1 MQNKNALRSDAFT
14 GETVTSRRPQSAR
27 LPSRLLS
34 CVRWDEVLVL
44 QGAPLIGASFSLGA
58 WTGDNILTLAVFAV
72 GSCCLVAHVYAL
84 NDWSGIHGDLRDPRR
99 AARTFPT
106 KGVSRSEIGFVAAA
120 LLALSLLLFAL
131 VGKAT
136 VVLALAIASLS
147 ALYSAPLFHMKG
159 LPLFNSLLHFVGGI
173 LHFLLGYAA
182 FAAIDAR
189 GVAIGCFF
197 ALVFTAGH
205 LTHEARDCEG
215 DLLSGVRT
223 NAVAFGRTR
232 GFFAGLALFTAAYA
246 LLVALAAYGAVPRV
260 LILAAVLYPVHLF
273 ASLRAMRAGL
283 NFESL
288 SQLQR
293 CYRALYAVIGVMM
306 LVTERLA

>member
-1 MQNKNALRSDAFT
+1 MS
-14 GETVTSRRPQSAR
+14 ETAIARPPRPAR
-27 LPSRLLS
+27 LLPRLLS
-34 CVRWDEVLVL
+34 CIRWDEVFLL
-44 QGAPLIGASFSLGA
+44 QGAPLIGACFTLGP
-58 WTGDNILTLAVFAV
+58 WTGRNVLALAIFAV
-72 GSCCLVAHVYAL
+72 GSCCLVAHVYAF
-84 NDWSGIHGDLRDPRR
+84 NDWSGIHGDLRDPHR

-106 KGVSRSEIGFVAAA
+106 KGVSRTELGFVATA
-120 LLALSLLLFAL
+120 LLTVSLLLFAL
-131 VGKAT
+131 VNTVT

-147 ALYSAPLFHMKG
+147 ALYSAPFFHMKG
-159 LPLFNSLLHFVGGI
+159 VPLFNSLLHFVGGI

-189 GVAIGCFF
+189 GIAVGCFF

-232 GFFAGLALFTAAYA
+232 GFFAGLVLFTAAYV
-246 LLVALAAYGAVPRV
+246 LLVALAAYGAVPRA
-260 LILAAVLYPVHLF
+260 LLLAALLYPVHLV
-273 ASLRAMRAGL
+273 ASVRAMRAGL

-293 CYRALYAVIGVMM
+293 CYRVLYAVIGVMI
-306 LVTERLA
+306 VVAVRLA

>member
-14 GETVTSRRPQSAR
+14 GETATSRRPQSAR

-34 CVRWDEVLVL
+34 CIRWDEVLVL

-58 WTGDNILTLAVFAV
+58 WTGDNILMLAVFAV

-106 KGVSRSEIGFVAAA
+106 KGVSRSEIGFIAAA
-120 LLALSLLLFAL
+120 LLVVSLLLFAL
-131 VGKAT
+131 VGKAA
-136 VVLALAIASLS
+136 VVIALAIASLS

-215 DLLSGVRT
+215 DLLSGV
-223 NAVAFGRTR
+223 FGRTR
-232 GFFAGLALFTAAYA
+232 SFFAGLALFTAAYA

-260 LILAAVLYPVHLF
+260 LIVAAVLYPVHLF
-273 ASLRAMRAGL
+273 ASLRALRAGL

-293 CYRALYAVIGVMM
+293 CYRVLYAVIGVMM
-306 LVTERLA
+306 LITVRLA